1 VSVRRGF
8 TLLEAMVALVI
19 LGLVSLAY
27 LELFGGTV
35 RATESAAHWSQAVA
49 YAEDRMESLKLTSE
63 SAWERGPEQLD
74 GGFTRRVE
82 TRPWRDDF
90 GRDDFGRADSGRDG
104 LVVVSVV
111 VTLPGGGEFA
121 VSRLMEGR

>member
-49 YAEDRMESLKLTSE
+49 YAEDGMESLKLTSE
-63 SAWERGPEQLD
+63 TAWERSPEQLD

-90 GRDDFGRADSGRDG
+90 GRDDFGRGG
-104 LVVVSVV
+104 LLVVSVV

>member
-1 VSVRRGF
+1 MTVRRGF

-35 RATESAAHWSQAVA
+35 RAAESAAHWSQAVA

-63 SAWERGPEQLD
+63 NAWERGPEQLD

-82 TRPWRDDF
+82 TRSWRDDL
-90 GRDDFGRADSGRDG
+90 GRDDLGRDG
-104 LVVVSVV
+104 LLVVSVV

-121 VSRLMEGR
+121 VSRLMERR

>member
-1 VSVRRGF
+1 VSARRGF

-35 RATESAAHWSQAVA
+35 RATESAVHWSRAVEF
-49 YAEDRMESLKLTSE
+49 AEDGMERLKLTPESE
-63 SAWERGPEQLD
+63 WNHGPEHLD
-74 GGFTRRVE
+74 GGFARRVE
-82 TRPWRDDF
+82 TRPWRD
-90 GRDDFGRADSGRDG
+90 G
-104 LVVVSVV
+104 LLTVSVV

>member
-1 VSVRRGF
+1 VTVRRGF

-35 RATESAAHWSQAVA
+35 RAAESAAHWSQAVA

-63 SAWERGPEQLD
+63 NAWERGPEQLD

-82 TRPWRDDF
+82 TRSWRDDL
-90 GRDDFGRADSGRDG
+90 GRDG
-104 LVVVSVV
+104 LLVVSVV

-121 VSRLMEGR
+121 VSRLMERR

>member
-35 RATESAAHWSQAVA
+35 RATESAAQWSRAVE
-49 YAEDRMESLKLTSE
+49 YAEDGMESLKLMPESE
-63 SAWERGPEQLD
+63 WGLGPEQLD
-74 GGFTRRVE
+74 RGFARRVE
-82 TRPWRDDF
+82 ARPWRDHL
-90 GRDDFGRADSGRDG
+90 R
-104 LVVVSVV
+104 VVSVV

-121 VSRLMEGR
+121 VSRLMEAR